1 MTTAA
6 PTQLVTFRLAED
18 VFAADIFAVERVLR
32 HQTPTPIPNVPA
44 WIDGVVEYQNRVVPV
59 INLRRRLELPEAP
72 VRPETRLLVFQVEGE
87 WIAAV
92 VDAVLEVVAA
102 APGEIAPP
110 PALFRGLAGEYLRG
124 VVRRK
129 DRLVIFLEA
138 ARLLSSTERLQLQAA
153 LDERLIV
160 EHGGGGEAQEDG

>member
-6 PTQLVTFRLAED
+6 ATQLVTFRLGED

-32 HQTPTPIPNVPA
+32 YQTPTPIPNVPA
-44 WIDGVVEYQNRVVPV
+44 WIDGVADYQKHVVPV
-59 INLRRRLELPEAP
+59 INLRRRLEMPEVP

-92 VDAVLEVVAA
+92 VDAVLEVVTA
-102 APGEIAPP
+102 APEEIAPP
-110 PALFRGLAGEYLRG
+110 PALFRGLAAEYLRG

-129 DRLVIFLEA
+129 ERLVIFLDA
-138 ARLLSSTERLQLQAA
+138 ARLLTSTERLQLQAA
-153 LDERLIV
+153 LEEHRGV
-160 EHGGGGEAQEDG
+160 EDNGGEAKQDG